1 MYNLGYTYEYEQDPP
16 NYAKAFTW
24 YSQAARL
31 NHPEALNNIGV
42 MYFNGRGVE
51 QNFKKAFDY
60 YQKAAE
66 LDNPTAQYNLGCLY
80 RDGKGVAVDKK
91 QAMKWLGKAAEQG
104 MKMPKQI
111 YMS

>member
-1 MYNLGYTYEYEQDPP
+1 
-16 NYAKAFTW
+16 
-24 YSQAARL
+24 
-31 NHPEALNNIGV
+31 

-104 MKMPKQI
+104 DEDAKADLYELIQQM
-111 YMS
+111 

>member
-51 QNFKKAFDY
+51 QNFKKP
-60 YQKAAE
+60 
-66 LDNPTAQYNLGCLY
+66 LIII
-80 RDGKGVAVDKK
+80 KK
-91 QAMKWLGKAAEQG
+91 QQSWTTRQRNITWGVCIAMAKV
-104 MKMPKQI
+104 
-111 YMS
+111 